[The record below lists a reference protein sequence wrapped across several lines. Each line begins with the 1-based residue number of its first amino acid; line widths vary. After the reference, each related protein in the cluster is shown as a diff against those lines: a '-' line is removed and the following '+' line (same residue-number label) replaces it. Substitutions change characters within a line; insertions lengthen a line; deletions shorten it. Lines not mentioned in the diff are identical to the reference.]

1 MDDERTIMGTVLTA
15 DDMAERDCCS
25 CSVQY
30 SDSYYVQSTAKL
42 MYDITE

>member
-1 MDDERTIMGTVLTA
+1 MMSARSCMGTVLTA

-30 SDSYYVQSTAKL
+30 SDSYYVQLTAKL